1 MKKTPIP
8 TGFDTVKKAKTNR
21 FGVAPTPNEA
31 GNNLEQPEHAPA
43 VPGTLS
49 STGKAKSTAKQKVPL
64 RNSAFGFRVTAEFKR
79 EFSVVAA
86 EDGLKHVELLEK
98 AFDLYKQQHK
108 NR

>member
-1 MKKTPIP
+1 MKKTSVP
-8 TGFDTVKKAKTNR
+8 TGFATVKKAKANR
-21 FGVAPTPNEA
+21 FGVAPTPDEA

-43 VPGTLS
+43 APGGS
-49 STGKAKSTAKQKVPL
+49 SPTKRAKALEKQKAPL

-86 EDGLKHVELLEK
+86 EDDLKHVELLER
-98 AFDLYKQQHK
+98 AFDLYKQQRK